1 MFQTTNKSLF
11 ATLLLPIYLLLWTPD
26 SFAERSDRNKP
37 IHLEADEVIMDDAQ
51 QTSTFIG
58 NVRLSQ
64 GTLLISGDKIVVAED
79 KDGFKHATAYGN
91 TAEFRQKR
99 EGLDGY
105 VEGYG
110 ERIEYDARTGTLN
123 FQEKARLK
131 RDLDE
136 VSGDNITYNVNT
148 EIFHVNS
155 NDANSGKD
163 STQRVRAVL
172 QPKTSENTASPP
184 AQGALPITPDTT
196 RASPSEH
203 E

>member
-1 MFQTTNKSLF
+1 MFQATNKLLF
-11 ATLLLPIYLLLWTPD
+11 AILLPSFLLLWAPD

-64 GTLLISGDKIVVAED
+64 GTLLISGDKIVVTED

-110 ERIEYDARTGTLN
+110 KRIEYDARTGTLN
-123 FQEKARLK
+123 FQENARLK
-131 RDLDE
+131 RDQDE
-136 VSGDNITYNVNT
+136 VSGNNITYNVKS

-155 NDANSGKD
+155 NDATPGID
-163 STQRVRAVL
+163 SPQRVRAVL
-172 QPKTSENTASPP
+172 KPKTSENSAPSP
-184 AQGALPITPDTT
+184 AQGTLLINPDTT
-196 RASPSEH
+196 PVPPSKNE
-203 E
+203 

>member
-1 MFQTTNKSLF
+1 MFQTTDKLLF
-11 ATLLLPIYLLLWTPD
+11 AIFLPIHLLLWAPD

-37 IHLEADEVIMDDAQ
+37 IHLEADEVIMDDAR

-64 GTLLISGDKIVVAED
+64 GTLLISGDKIVVTED

-110 ERIEYDARTGTLN
+110 KRIEYDARTGTLN
-123 FQEKARLK
+123 FQENARLK
-131 RDLDE
+131 RDMDE
-136 VSGDNITYNVNT
+136 VSGDNITYNVKS

-155 NDANSGKD
+155 NDANPGMD
-163 STQRVRAVL
+163 SPQRVRAVL
-172 QPKTSENTASPP
+172 QPKTSENSAPPP
-184 AQGALPITPDTT
+184 AQGTLPVTPDTT
-196 RASPSEH
+196 RAPPSEH